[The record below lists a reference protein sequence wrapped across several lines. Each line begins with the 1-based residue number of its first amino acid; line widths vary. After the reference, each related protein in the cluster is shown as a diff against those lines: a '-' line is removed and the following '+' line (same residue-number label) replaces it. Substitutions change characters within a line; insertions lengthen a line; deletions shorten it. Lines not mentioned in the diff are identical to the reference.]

1 MLRVRRLRLH
11 QRLFLSSIATPL
23 GRYGLGLWRFT
34 HESVDEADRLIHS
47 AVDCG
52 ITLLDNAAVYGRNWG
67 GTGFGAAE
75 ELLGAVLRRSP
86 ALRTSVCVATKG
98 GITPGIPYDQS
109 PATLRRECE
118 DSLRRLGV
126 ERIDLYQIHRPDLFA
141 HPGETA
147 DTLMALRH
155 EGKIDR
161 IGVSNFTPAQH
172 DAFVAHLTGRLRLPI
187 ATSQPEYSAASLG
200 PLRDGT
206 FDLCMRDGVTPLAW
220 SPLAGGR
227 LVTGENVRPELMAV
241 IDDIA
246 SKHGA
251 TREQVAYAFVLSHPA
266 QPVVLLGTQ
275 RPERLVAATSSP
287 LQSLEREELYR
298 IVAASEGRPLP

>member
-1 MLRVRRLRLH
+1 MT
-11 QRLFLSSIATPL
+11 F

-34 HESVDEADRLIHS
+34 TASVDDATRLIAT

-52 ITLLDNAAVYGRNWG
+52 ISLLDNAAVYGGDWG
-67 GTGFGAAE
+67 GRGFGAAE
-75 ELLGAVLRRSP
+75 ELLGAVLQRSP
-86 ALRTSVCVATKG
+86 ALRGKVCVATKG
-98 GITPGIPYDQS
+98 GITPGIPYDLS

-118 DSLRRLGV
+118 DSLRRLRV

-141 HPGETA
+141 HPHETA
-147 DTLMALRH
+147 ATLMQLRR

-161 IGVSNFTPAQH
+161 VGVSNFTPAQH
-172 DAFVAHLTGRLRLPI
+172 EALAAHLSVPI
-187 ATSQPEYSAASLG
+187 ETSQPEFSAGCLA

-206 FDLCMRDGVTPLAW
+206 LDLCMRDGVTPLAW

-227 LVTGENVRPELMAV
+227 LVTGEGMRPELMQA

-246 SKHGA
+246 RTRNT
-251 TREQVAYAFVLSHPA
+251 TREQVAYAFVSSHPSA
-266 QPVVLLGTQ
+266 PVVLLGTQ
-275 RPERLVAATSSP
+275 KPERIAAATSSP
-287 LQSLEREELYR
+287 VQSLDRVDLYR

>member
-1 MLRVRRLRLH
+1 MVNM
-11 QRLFLSSIATPL
+11 SL

-34 HESVDEADRLIHS
+34 TESVADATTLIS
-47 AVDCG
+47 VAVDNG
-52 ITLLDNAAVYGRNWG
+52 VTLLDNAAVYGRNWG
-67 GTGFGAAE
+67 GKGFGAAE
-75 ELLGAVLRRSP
+75 ELLGAVLKQSP
-86 ALRTSVCVATKG
+86 ALRNKVCIATKG

-126 ERIDLYQIHRPDLFA
+126 ERIDLYQVHRPDLFA
-141 HPGETA
+141 HPRETA
-147 DTLMALRH
+147 ETLMALRR

-161 IGVSNFTPAQH
+161 VGVSNFTPAQH
-172 DAFVAHLTGRLRLPI
+172 EALAAHLDVPI
-187 ATSQPEYSAASLG
+187 ETSQPEYSAAALG

-206 FDLCMRDGVTPLAW
+206 FDLCMREGVVPLAW

-227 LVTGENVRPELMAV
+227 LVTGENVRPELIAV
-241 IDDIA
+241 IDEVA
-246 SKHGA
+246 KARGT

-266 QPVVLLGTQ
+266 RPVVLLGTQ
-275 RPERLVAATSSP
+275 KPERIIAATSSP
-287 LQSLEREELYR
+287 VQSLDRAELYR

>member
-1 MLRVRRLRLH
+1 MVGMS
-11 QRLFLSSIATPL
+11 F

-34 HESVDEADRLIHS
+34 TESVADATTLIS
-47 AVDCG
+47 VAVDNG
-52 ITLLDNAAVYGRNWG
+52 VTLLDNAAVYGRNWG
-67 GTGFGAAE
+67 GKGFGAAE
-75 ELLGAVLRRSP
+75 ELLGAVLKQSP
-86 ALRTSVCVATKG
+86 ALRNKVCIATKG

-126 ERIDLYQIHRPDLFA
+126 ERIDLYQVHRPDLFA
-141 HPGETA
+141 HPRETA
-147 DTLMALRH
+147 ETLMALRR

-161 IGVSNFTPAQH
+161 LGVSNFTPAQH
-172 DAFVAHLTGRLRLPI
+172 EALATYLDVPI
-187 ATSQPEYSAASLG
+187 ETSQPEYSAAALG

-206 FDLCMRDGVTPLAW
+206 FDLCMREGVVPLAW

-227 LVTGENVRPELMAV
+227 LVTGENVRPELIAV
-241 IDDIA
+241 IDEVA
-246 SKHGA
+246 KARGT

-266 QPVVLLGTQ
+266 RPVVLLGTQ
-275 RPERLVAATSSP
+275 KPERIIAATSSP
-287 LQSLEREELYR
+287 VQSLDRAELYR

>member
-1 MLRVRRLRLH
+1 MDGMS
-11 QRLFLSSIATPL
+11 F

-34 HESVDEADRLIHS
+34 TESVADATRLIS
-47 AVDCG
+47 VAVDNG
-52 ITLLDNAAVYGRNWG
+52 VTLLDNAAVYGRNWG
-67 GTGFGAAE
+67 GKGFGAAE
-75 ELLGAVLRRSP
+75 ELLGAVLRKSP
-86 ALRTSVCVATKG
+86 TLREKVCVATKG

-126 ERIDLYQIHRPDLFA
+126 ERIDLYQVHRPDLFA
-141 HPGETA
+141 HPRETA
-147 DTLMALRH
+147 ETLMALRR

-161 IGVSNFTPAQH
+161 VGVSNFTPSQH
-172 DAFVAHLTGRLRLPI
+172 EALAAHLNVPI
-187 ATSQPEYSAASLG
+187 ETTQPEYSAAALG

-206 FDLCMRDGVTPLAW
+206 FDLCMRDGVVPLAW

-227 LVTGENVRPELMAV
+227 LVTGENVRPELLAV

-246 SKHGA
+246 KARGT

-266 QPVVLLGTQ
+266 RPVVLLGTQ
-275 RPERLVAATSSP
+275 KPERIVTATSSP
-287 LQSLEREELYR
+287 VQSLDRTELYR

>member
-1 MLRVRRLRLH
+1 MVASP
-11 QRLFLSSIATPL
+11 F

-34 HESVDEADRLIHS
+34 SESVDDASRLIAA
-47 AVDCG
+47 AVDVG

-67 GTGFGAAE
+67 GKGFGAAE
-75 ELLGAVLRRSP
+75 ELLGAVLARTP
-86 ALRTSVCVATKG
+86 ALRDKVCVATKG

-118 DSLRRLGV
+118 DSLRRLRL
-126 ERIDLYQIHRPDLFA
+126 ERIDLYQIHRPDMFA
-141 HPGETA
+141 HPQEVA
-147 DTLMALRH
+147 DTLMTLRR

-172 DAFVAHLTGRLRLPI
+172 EALAAHLRVPI
-187 ATSQPEYSAASLG
+187 ETTQPEYSVAALG

-227 LVTGENVRPELMAV
+227 VVTGENLRPELLAV
-241 IDDIA
+241 LDEIA
-246 SKHGA
+246 AARGTS
-251 TREQVAYAFVLSHPA
+251 REQVAYAFVLSHPA
-266 QPVVLLGTQ
+266 RPVVLLGTQ
-275 RPERLVAATSSP
+275 KPERLAAAASSP
-287 LQSLEREELYR
+287 VQSLERTELYR
-298 IVAASEGRPLP
+298 IIAASEGRPLP

>member
-1 MLRVRRLRLH
+1 MAASP
-11 QRLFLSSIATPL
+11 F

-34 HESVDEADRLIHS
+34 SESVDDASRLIAA
-47 AVDCG
+47 AVDVG

-67 GTGFGAAE
+67 GKGFGAAE
-75 ELLGAVLRRSP
+75 ELLGAVLARTP
-86 ALRTSVCVATKG
+86 ALRDKVCVATKG

-118 DSLRRLGV
+118 DSLRRLRL
-126 ERIDLYQIHRPDLFA
+126 ERIDLYQIHRPDLFT
-141 HPGETA
+141 HPQEVA
-147 DTLMALRH
+147 DTLMALRR

-172 DAFVAHLTGRLRLPI
+172 EALAAHLRVPI
-187 ATSQPEYSAASLG
+187 ETTQPEYSVAALG

-206 FDLCMRDGVTPLAW
+206 FDLCMREGVTPLAW

-227 LVTGENVRPELMAV
+227 VVTGENLRPELLAV
-241 IDDIA
+241 LDEIA
-246 SKHGA
+246 AARGTS
-251 TREQVAYAFVLSHPA
+251 REQVAYAFVLSHPA
-266 QPVVLLGTQ
+266 RPVVLLGTQ
-275 RPERLVAATSSP
+275 KPERLAAAASSP
-287 LQSLEREELYR
+287 VQSLERTELYR

>member
-1 MLRVRRLRLH
+1 MAASP
-11 QRLFLSSIATPL
+11 F

-34 HESVDEADRLIHS
+34 SGSVDDASRLIAA
-47 AVDCG
+47 AVDVG

-67 GTGFGAAE
+67 GKGFGAAE
-75 ELLGAVLRRSP
+75 ELLGAVLARTP
-86 ALRTSVCVATKG
+86 ALRDKVCVATKG

-118 DSLRRLGV
+118 DSLRRLRL

-141 HPGETA
+141 HPQEVA
-147 DTLMALRH
+147 DTLMTLRR

-161 IGVSNFTPAQH
+161 VGVSNFTPAQH
-172 DAFVAHLTGRLRLPI
+172 EALAAHLRVPI
-187 ATSQPEYSAASLG
+187 ETTQPEYSVAALG

-227 LVTGENVRPELMAV
+227 VVTGENLRPELLAV
-241 IDDIA
+241 LDEIA
-246 SKHGA
+246 AARGTS
-251 TREQVAYAFVLSHPA
+251 REQVAYAFVLSHPA
-266 QPVVLLGTQ
+266 RPVVLLGTQ
-275 RPERLVAATSSP
+275 KPERLAAAASSP
-287 LQSLEREELYR
+287 VQSLERTELYR
-298 IVAASEGRPLP
+298 IIAASEGRPLP

>member
-1 MLRVRRLRLH
+1 MAASP
-11 QRLFLSSIATPL
+11 F

-34 HESVDEADRLIHS
+34 SESVDDASRLIAA
-47 AVDCG
+47 AVDVG

-67 GTGFGAAE
+67 GKGFGAAE
-75 ELLGAVLRRSP
+75 ELLGAVLARTP
-86 ALRTSVCVATKG
+86 ALRDKVCVATKG

-118 DSLRRLGV
+118 DSLRRLRL

-141 HPGETA
+141 HPQEVA
-147 DTLMALRH
+147 DTLMTLRR

-161 IGVSNFTPAQH
+161 VGVSNFTPAQH
-172 DAFVAHLTGRLRLPI
+172 EALAAHLRVPI
-187 ATSQPEYSAASLG
+187 ETTQPEYSVAALG

-227 LVTGENVRPELMAV
+227 VVTGENLRSELLAV
-241 IDDIA
+241 LDEIA
-246 SKHGA
+246 AARGTS
-251 TREQVAYAFVLSHPA
+251 REQVAYAFVLSHPA
-266 QPVVLLGTQ
+266 RPVVLLGTQ
-275 RPERLVAATSSP
+275 KPERLAAAASSQV
-287 LQSLEREELYR
+287 QSLERAELYR

>member
-1 MLRVRRLRLH
+1 MAASP
-11 QRLFLSSIATPL
+11 F

-34 HESVDEADRLIHS
+34 SESVDDASRLIAA
-47 AVDCG
+47 AVDVG

-67 GTGFGAAE
+67 GKGFGAAE
-75 ELLGAVLRRSP
+75 ELLGAVLARTP
-86 ALRTSVCVATKG
+86 ALRDKVCVATKG

-118 DSLRRLGV
+118 DSLRRLRL

-141 HPGETA
+141 HPQEVA
-147 DTLMALRH
+147 DTLMTLRR

-161 IGVSNFTPAQH
+161 VGVSNFTPAQH
-172 DAFVAHLTGRLRLPI
+172 EALAAHLRVPI
-187 ATSQPEYSAASLG
+187 ETTQPEYSVAALG

-227 LVTGENVRPELMAV
+227 VMTGENLRPELLAV
-241 IDDIA
+241 LDEIA
-246 SKHGA
+246 AARGIS
-251 TREQVAYAFVLSHPA
+251 REQVAYAFVLSHPA
-266 QPVVLLGTQ
+266 RPVVLLGTQ
-275 RPERLVAATSSP
+275 KPERLAAAASSP
-287 LQSLEREELYR
+287 VQSLERTELYR

>member
-1 MLRVRRLRLH
+1 MSDSRY
-11 QRLFLSSIATPL
+11 

-34 HESVDEADRLIHS
+34 TESVADATTLIS
-47 AVDCG
+47 VAVDNG
-52 ITLLDNAAVYGRNWG
+52 VTLLDNAAVYGRNWG
-67 GTGFGAAE
+67 GKGFGAAE
-75 ELLGAVLRRSP
+75 ELLGAVLKQSP
-86 ALRTSVCVATKG
+86 VLRNKVCIATKG

-126 ERIDLYQIHRPDLFA
+126 ERIDLYQVHRPDLFA
-141 HPGETA
+141 HPRETA
-147 DTLMALRH
+147 ETLMALRR

-161 IGVSNFTPAQH
+161 VGVSNFTPAQH
-172 DAFVAHLTGRLRLPI
+172 EALAAHLDVPI
-187 ATSQPEYSAASLG
+187 ETSQPDYSAAALG

-206 FDLCMRDGVTPLAW
+206 FDLCMREGVVPLAW

-227 LVTGENVRPELMAV
+227 LVTGENVRPELIAV
-241 IDDIA
+241 IDEVA
-246 SKHGA
+246 KARGT

-266 QPVVLLGTQ
+266 RPVVLLGTQ
-275 RPERLVAATSSP
+275 KPERIIAATSSP
-287 LQSLEREELYR
+287 VQSLDRAELYR

>member
-1 MLRVRRLRLH
+1 MAASP
-11 QRLFLSSIATPL
+11 F

-34 HESVDEADRLIHS
+34 NESVDDASRLIAA
-47 AVDCG
+47 AVDVG

-67 GTGFGAAE
+67 GKGFGAAE
-75 ELLGAVLRRSP
+75 ELLGAVLARTP
-86 ALRTSVCVATKG
+86 ALRDKVCVATKG

-118 DSLRRLGV
+118 DSLRRLRL

-141 HPGETA
+141 HPQEVA
-147 DTLMALRH
+147 DTLMALRR

-172 DAFVAHLTGRLRLPI
+172 EALAAHLRVPI
-187 ATSQPEYSAASLG
+187 ETTQPEYSVAALG

-227 LVTGENVRPELMAV
+227 VVTGENLRPELLAV
-241 IDDIA
+241 LDEIA
-246 SKHGA
+246 AARGTS
-251 TREQVAYAFVLSHPA
+251 REQVAYAFVLSHPA
-266 QPVVLLGTQ
+266 RPVVLLGTQ
-275 RPERLVAATSSP
+275 KPERLAAAASSP
-287 LQSLEREELYR
+287 VQSLERTELYR
-298 IVAASEGRPLP
+298 IIAASEGRPLP

>member
-1 MLRVRRLRLH
+1 MGVMS
-11 QRLFLSSIATPL
+11 F

-34 HESVDEADRLIHS
+34 TDSVANAAKLI
-47 AVDCG
+47 AVAVENG
-52 ITLLDNAAVYGRNWG
+52 VSLLDNAAVYGRNWG
-67 GTGFGAAE
+67 GKGFGAAE
-75 ELLGAVLRRSP
+75 ELLGAVLRQSP
-86 ALRTSVCVATKG
+86 TLREKVCVATKG

-126 ERIDLYQIHRPDLFA
+126 ERIDLYQVHRPDLFA
-141 HPGETA
+141 HPRETA
-147 DTLMALRH
+147 ETLMALRR

-161 IGVSNFTPAQH
+161 VGVSNFTPSQH
-172 DAFVAHLTGRLRLPI
+172 EALAAHLNVPI
-187 ATSQPEYSAASLG
+187 ETTQPEYSAAALG

-206 FDLCMRDGVTPLAW
+206 FDLCMRDGVVPLAW

-227 LVTGENVRPELMAV
+227 LVTGENVRPELLAV
-241 IDDIA
+241 IDEIA
-246 SKHGA
+246 KARGT

-266 QPVVLLGTQ
+266 RPVVLLGTQ
-275 RPERLVAATSSP
+275 KPERIVTATSSP
-287 LQSLEREELYR
+287 VQSLDRTELYR

>member
-1 MLRVRRLRLH
+1 MAASP
-11 QRLFLSSIATPL
+11 F

-34 HESVDEADRLIHS
+34 SESVDDASRLIAA
-47 AVDCG
+47 AVDVG

-67 GTGFGAAE
+67 GKGFGAAE
-75 ELLGAVLRRSP
+75 ELLGAVLARTP
-86 ALRTSVCVATKG
+86 ALRDKVCVATKG

-118 DSLRRLGV
+118 DSLRRLRL

-141 HPGETA
+141 HPQEVA
-147 DTLMALRH
+147 DTLMALRR

-161 IGVSNFTPAQH
+161 VGVSNFTPAQH
-172 DAFVAHLTGRLRLPI
+172 EALAAHLRVPI
-187 ATSQPEYSAASLG
+187 ETTQPEYSVAALG

-227 LVTGENVRPELMAV
+227 VVTGENLRPELLAV
-241 IDDIA
+241 LDEIA
-246 SKHGA
+246 AARGTS
-251 TREQVAYAFVLSHPA
+251 REQVAYAFVLSHPA
-266 QPVVLLGTQ
+266 RPVVLLGTQ
-275 RPERLVAATSSP
+275 KPERLAAAASSQV
-287 LQSLEREELYR
+287 QSLERAELYR

>member
-1 MLRVRRLRLH
+1 MAASP
-11 QRLFLSSIATPL
+11 F

-34 HESVDEADRLIHS
+34 SGSVDDASRLIAA
-47 AVDCG
+47 AVDVG

-67 GTGFGAAE
+67 GKGFGAAE
-75 ELLGAVLRRSP
+75 ELLGAVLARTP
-86 ALRTSVCVATKG
+86 ALRDKVCVATKG

-118 DSLRRLGV
+118 DSLRRLRL

-141 HPGETA
+141 HPHEVA
-147 DTLMALRH
+147 DTLMTLRR

-172 DAFVAHLTGRLRLPI
+172 EALAAHLRVPI
-187 ATSQPEYSAASLG
+187 ETTQPEYSVAALG

-227 LVTGENVRPELMAV
+227 VVTGENLRPELLAV
-241 IDDIA
+241 LDEIA
-246 SKHGA
+246 AARGIS
-251 TREQVAYAFVLSHPA
+251 REQVAYAFVLSHPA
-266 QPVVLLGTQ
+266 RPVVLLGTQ
-275 RPERLVAATSSP
+275 KPERLAAAASSP
-287 LQSLEREELYR
+287 VQSLERTELYR
-298 IVAASEGRPLP
+298 VIAASEGRPLP

>member
-1 MLRVRRLRLH
+1 MVGMS
-11 QRLFLSSIATPL
+11 F

-34 HESVDEADRLIHS
+34 TESVADATTLIS
-47 AVDCG
+47 VAVDNG
-52 ITLLDNAAVYGRNWG
+52 VTLLDNAAVYGRNWG
-67 GTGFGAAE
+67 GKGFGAAE
-75 ELLGAVLRRSP
+75 ELLGAVLKQSP
-86 ALRTSVCVATKG
+86 ALRNKVCIATKG

-126 ERIDLYQIHRPDLFA
+126 ERIDLYQVHRPDLFA
-141 HPGETA
+141 HPRETA
-147 DTLMALRH
+147 ETLMALRR

-161 IGVSNFTPAQH
+161 VGVSNFTPAQH
-172 DAFVAHLTGRLRLPI
+172 EALAAHLDVPI
-187 ATSQPEYSAASLG
+187 ETSQPEYSAAALG

-206 FDLCMRDGVTPLAW
+206 FDLCMREGVVPLAW

-227 LVTGENVRPELMAV
+227 LVTGENVRPELIAV
-241 IDDIA
+241 IDEVA
-246 SKHGA
+246 KARGT

-266 QPVVLLGTQ
+266 RSVVLLGTQ
-275 RPERLVAATSSP
+275 KPERIIAATSSP
-287 LQSLEREELYR
+287 VQSLDRAELYR